1 MKVSSFLT
9 DAIIVGSALFLV
21 GTWLSTHHIHHATTL
36 EKDHSALKQTILV
49 SVLGVALITVGTN
62 LMTDGLSEDLKSSEV
77 EVIH

>member
-36 EKDHSALKQTILV
+36 GKDHPTLKQTILV

-62 LMTDGLSEDLKSSEV
+62 LMTDGLSERLEIFRS